1 MNDEIFSYRV
11 ARFRERRQLSRE
23 DLGEALGVSA
33 RYISMIESGEKDIEP
48 TSSLYKLFCLLES
61 SAAPLHAGPLA
72 DHHDASRPR
81 RHQPALKHLEP
92 GHDLTVSDV
101 ISQIR
106 ADLTT
111 LENCPAEVRR
121 TFLFMRDIHIP
132 MLGYSLGITTPKPKP
147 PDSAASHPPAE

>member
-11 ARFRERRQLSRE
+11 ARFRERRALSRE

-61 SAAPLHAGPLA
+61 SAAPLHSGALA

-81 RHQPALKHLEP
+81 RHLPAIKHLEA
-92 GHDLTVSDV
+92 GHDLTVADV

-106 ADLTT
+106 ADLST
-111 LENCPAEVRR
+111 LEACPADARR
-121 TFLFMRDIHIP
+121 TYLFMRDIHIP
-132 MLGYSLGITTPKPKP
+132 MLGHSLGVTTPKAKAIE
-147 PDSAASHPPAE
+147 SALPSPAQ